1 MLTVEELEVKL
12 FEKELM
18 SVPYYLSID
27 ESLKE
32 KRTGQRNIFK
42 KFHASFAV
50 DNSLQAQYV
59 PRAWAE
65 FMLHKLDI
73 DIDGVESTFA
83 SDVRQLVYDYPDM
96 HTADN
101 LKFEFAID
109 VALKY
114 LGEYYNVKLLYSLS
128 SVQQTL
134 EYNGAFVH
142 HIKASAQPGAV
153 DRSKELRSE
162 LQSEDAIEIDWS
174 SRSLAY
180 L

>member
-1 MLTVEELEVKL
+1 MLTLEELEVQL

-18 SVPYYLSID
+18 SVPYYLSVD

-32 KRTGQRNIFK
+32 KKTGQRNIFK
-42 KFHASFAV
+42 KFHASFATKK
-50 DNSLQAQYV
+50 STLPSYI
-59 PRAWAE
+59 PRAWSE

-73 DIDGVESTFA
+73 HISGVESAFA
-83 SDVRQLVYDYPDM
+83 SDVRQLVYEYPEM
-96 HTADN
+96 KVADD

-142 HIKASAQPGAV
+142 HIKASAQSDAV
-153 DRSKELRSE
+153 DRSKELRGM
-162 LQSEDAIEIDWS
+162 LQSNDVIELDWS